1 MKMDV
6 NRLSWLIAGEAGYG
20 IMTAGQNFA
29 KAMVLGGLNI
39 FTHVEYPSLIRGG
52 HNAFAVRVEE
62 DEVRCPIQMY
72 NLIVALNKETID
84 RHKNFL
90 THGGG
95 IIFDPD
101 KITLNDGEVRA
112 DVRIYKVPTTQIIKE
127 TTDAIPVM
135 NNSVTLG
142 ASMAVLNYDFEL
154 LAESIKGTYSK
165 KKKANNMIDINIE
178 VAKKGYD
185 YIKNNYPNDFNVKLE
200 KRTKKKK
207 MMIIGNQAIALGAIK
222 AGCKFLSAY
231 PMTPATS
238 VMNYFVSK
246 EEEAGVV
253 MKQADDEIAAINM
266 ALGASYAG
274 VRAMTSTSGGG
285 LALMAETASLVG
297 MSEIPL
303 VIVNVQRPGPATGL
317 PTRTGQADLKFVM
330 NIGHGDFPRIVIT
343 PGDVQECFYETFNAF
358 NLADKYQ
365 LPVFVVSD
373 KCLAVSIRSIPEF
386 DTKYMKIDRGC
397 LLTDEEANNL
407 YDYKRFLI
415 TDSGVSPRAIPG
427 QNAIFRSSSDEH
439 NEHGEIHEEQDNRVS
454 MEDKRFRKL
463 DTALKDIP
471 LPKLY
476 GPENADMTIVGWGST
491 KGVVLEAMEYLKKD
505 GITANFLHFTYMFP
519 FHADWVSEFL
529 SKCKM
534 VVDVEG
540 NKTAQLAGVIREF
553 TGFKIEKK
561 VLKYNGRT
569 FFPSEVYDDLKRAYH
584 G

>member
-1 MKMDV
+1 M
-6 NRLSWLIAGEAGYG
+6 
-20 IMTAGQNFA
+20 
-29 KAMVLGGLNI
+29 NI

-274 VRAMTSTSGGG
+274 VRAMTST
-285 LALMAETASLVG
+285 
-297 MSEIPL
+297 
-303 VIVNVQRPGPATGL
+303 N
-317 PTRTGQADLKFVM
+317 
-330 NIGHGDFPRIVIT
+330 
-343 PGDVQECFYETFNAF
+343 
-358 NLADKYQ
+358 
-365 LPVFVVSD
+365 
-373 KCLAVSIRSIPEF
+373 
-386 DTKYMKIDRGC
+386 
-397 LLTDEEANNL
+397 
-407 YDYKRFLI
+407 
-415 TDSGVSPRAIPG
+415 
-427 QNAIFRSSSDEH
+427 
-439 NEHGEIHEEQDNRVS
+439 
-454 MEDKRFRKL
+454 
-463 DTALKDIP
+463 
-471 LPKLY
+471 
-476 GPENADMTIVGWGST
+476 
-491 KGVVLEAMEYLKKD
+491 
-505 GITANFLHFTYMFP
+505 
-519 FHADWVSEFL
+519 
-529 SKCKM
+529 
-534 VVDVEG
+534 VVDALRYE
-540 NKTAQLAGVIREF
+540 
-553 TGFKIEKK
+553 
-561 VLKYNGRT
+561 
-569 FFPSEVYDDLKRAYH
+569 
-584 G
+584 